1 MARGLGLTA
10 LRVALGGLSGVGQ
23 DRAAMREAQR
33 VEQEQARALERQ
45 RMLDERQNEATRLA
59 RELSVRSEQRQALDA
74 GGLMADMDM
83 PGATPRTGV
92 MRQTIGGQ
100 EFLFE
105 PKDTR
110 EHREAVR
117 KRREQGAQ
125 PDRLQWS
132 DKYGSFIN
140 LTTGKV
146 MPASGLPST
155 GRAAGMG
162 APTGRA
168 TASAQKEE
176 DRAEGIWNSLT
187 NRPDDQL
194 TPEEISFRNTMVNT
208 FRSLRKFDTKTGAVR
223 GSTAP
228 ARRLILQSVLAAE
241 QQEELR
247 RRNRPK
253 VDAYEAMV
261 GEQMGGRGASP
272 ARQPTAQQPARQAPQ
287 PQGMTADQ
295 EAEIARQMREEG
307 YDDASIAQYLEDLR
321 NEYQ

>member
-33 VEQEQARALERQ
+33 VAAEQERERKRQ
-45 RMLDERQNEATRLA
+45 EMLDERQDEATRLA
-59 RELSVRSEQRQALDA
+59 REMSVRSEQRQALDA
-74 GGLMADMDM
+74 GGLTADMDM

-100 EFLFE
+100 EFMFE

-117 KRREQGAQ
+117 KRREQGKL

-132 DKYGSFIN
+132 DKYGGFVN
-140 LTTGKV
+140 LTTGKFV
-146 MPASGLPST
+146 PTAGLPST
-155 GRAAGMG
+155 GRAAGVG

-176 DRAEGIWNSLT
+176 DRAEGVWNSLT
-187 NRPDDQL
+187 NRPDDRL
-194 TPEEISFRNTMVNT
+194 TPEEISFRDTMVNT
-208 FRSLRKFDTKTGAVR
+208 FRSLRKFDTQTGAVR

-253 VDAYEAMV
+253 GDAYEAMAD
-261 GEQMGGRGASP
+261 EQLRNRGASP
-272 ARQPTAQQPARQAPQ
+272 AKQPTAQQPARQAPQ

-295 EAEIARQMREEG
+295 EAEIARQMREAG
-307 YDDASIAQYLEDLR
+307 YDDAYIAQYLEDLR